1 MKLVVAI
8 MAAFLVA
15 APTALAKSEVTAR
28 LDTSP
33 PRGAE
38 PGETIR
44 LAWSLVFPDEQGRE
58 QPFNAEGIFVRLLSA
73 SGGEPRVGF
82 ASPGA
87 HPDGRYTAEIK
98 VPEGGIGQVEVGL
111 AGTSCSPDGCE
122 RSDLMFPVEVST
134 AAAVVSVV
142 PRPEESSRAWLP
154 LASMLAAAA
163 PLLAAW
169 LVARHR
175 PVRGSSSR
183 PL

>member
-1 MKLVVAI
+1 MKLVVAV

-44 LAWSLVFPDEQGRE
+44 LAWSLVLPDEEGRE
-58 QPFNAEGIFVRLLSA
+58 RPFNAEGIFVRLLSA
-73 SGGEPRVGF
+73 SGAAPTVAY

-87 HPDGRYTAEIK
+87 HPDGRYTAEIA
-98 VPEGGIGQVEVGL
+98 VPEGGIGRVEIGL
-111 AGTSCSPDGCE
+111 AGTSCTPDGCR
-122 RSDLMFPVEVST
+122 RSDMMFPVDEST
-134 AAAVVSVV
+134 AAAAASVV
-142 PRPEESSRAWLP
+142 PPAEESSRAWLP
-154 LASMLAAAA
+154 LASTLAAAA
-163 PLLAAW
+163 AVLAAW
-169 LVARHR
+169 LVARRR
-175 PVRGSSSR
+175 PVRGNSWR